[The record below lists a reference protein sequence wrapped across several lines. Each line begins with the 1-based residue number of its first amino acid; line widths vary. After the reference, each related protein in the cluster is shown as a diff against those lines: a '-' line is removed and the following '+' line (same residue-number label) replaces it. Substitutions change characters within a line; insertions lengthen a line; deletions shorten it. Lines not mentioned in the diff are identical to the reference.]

1 MRLRLKSR
9 RGNERNWKSSGI
21 QWLGK
26 LSMYNDRRYQTR
38 QHAPA
43 EVTSPLGKHNK
54 RRRWLQEEEYPSH
67 AHIAYGTLHRDFN
80 DQKKKSFEKTRQG
93 TTNIVKAGKG
103 WGQNIIME
111 THYLLWARAA
121 ATPATKLPIATCLST
136 WQGGAPHPWTV
147 DGQI

>member
-43 EVTSPLGKHNK
+43 EVTSPFGKHNK
-54 RRRWLQEEEYPSH
+54 RRRRSIPRMLTSH
-67 AHIAYGTLHRDFN
+67 TERYTATSMT
-80 DQKKKSFEKTRQG
+80 KKRKSFEKTREG

-103 WGQNIIME
+103 RGHNIVME
-111 THYLLWARAA
+111 THCLLWVRAA